1 MQRDPISAETKRRGG
16 VLFITIV
23 VIFSF
28 LLLRVL
34 LYQTVDFDRY
44 REKVLLQKTTETV
57 LKNMRISNHRLNFSM
72 YSISYSIFSV
82 QVRLFLPFT
91 CAKPVKPGR
100 T

>member
-1 MQRDPISAETKRRGG
+1 MQRDPINAETKRRGG

-44 REKVLLQKTTETV
+44 REKVLLQKTLLFRCMKLAMILRLYL
-57 LKNMRISNHRLNFSM
+57 LKL
-72 YSISYSIFSV
+72 
-82 QVRLFLPFT
+82 
-91 CAKPVKPGR
+91 
-100 T
+100 